1 MRKEERS
8 QTREP
13 TGEKVEEKSNFD
25 SKAYTLEW
33 VAILARVTR
42 VAHAFLA
49 VQVPPLAMHF
59 MMMTSCGESR
69 SRSLCLQALHCA
81 RVSLLLL
88 PPLGLACG
96 DRRGGS
102 G

>member
-33 VAILARVTR
+33 WDPGAILARVAMR

-69 SRSLCLQALHCA
+69 SRSLSVSRLFTALTA
-81 RVSLLLL
+81 FAFALAAAW
-88 PPLGLACG
+88 LGLW
-96 DRRGGS
+96 
-102 G
+102 

>member
-33 VAILARVTR
+33 VAILARVAMR

-69 SRSLCLQALHCA
+69 SRSLSVSRLFTALTA
-81 RVSLLLL
+81 FAFALAAAW
-88 PPLGLACG
+88 LGLW
-96 DRRGGS
+96 
-102 G
+102 